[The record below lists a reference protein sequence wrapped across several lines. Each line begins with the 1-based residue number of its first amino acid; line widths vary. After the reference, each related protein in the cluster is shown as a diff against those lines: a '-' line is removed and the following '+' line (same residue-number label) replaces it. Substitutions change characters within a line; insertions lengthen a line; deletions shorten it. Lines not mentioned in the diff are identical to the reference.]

1 MFKKGDEVYYRDRA
15 KGVNREFTG
24 RVKDVTKNSKYGDY
38 VITVEW
44 HLPKKNDPNN
54 KFTNTYPETLLT
66 LVSRADENN
75 PNWAFC
81 EEKQKAK
88 EKARLEEEKKAR
100 KE

>member
-15 KGVNREFTG
+15 KGVNRKFTG
-24 RVKDVTKNSKYGDY
+24 KVKDVTKNPRYGDY
-38 VITVEW
+38 TVTVEW
-44 HLPKKNDPNN
+44 HLPKDGDPDN
-54 KFTNTYPETLLT
+54 KFTNTYSGSLLT

-88 EKARLEEEKKAR
+88 EEALLKEEKEAR